1 MADAIPGGTRVA
13 AGSPLIA
20 TGFVAV
26 AACCFGSVSVLTL
39 VGTGAGASLPTLIM
53 WRYAMAVPLLMIIAG
68 GAAAFRVER
77 RLLWRIILLG
87 GGGQA
92 IVTGFTLVSLRW
104 IPAATEAFLFYTFPA
119 WVAIF
124 AAVRGTEPLTRDRVV
139 ALVLA
144 MGGIAF
150 MVGAPGAESLKPI
163 GVVFVIAAAIVYALY
178 IPLLDDLRHRTNGAI
193 TTAWLSV
200 GSAVVF
206 GVWAVAGGSF
216 RLAQPPTVWFA
227 AVTLA
232 IVCTVVAFLMIL
244 RGLAVLGPVR
254 TAITCTIEPFWTA
267 VLAALVL
274 AQPIQARTL
283 VGGGLIA
290 VAVFLLQRKSST
302 DAEDAAVPV

>member
-1 MADAIPGGTRVA
+1 
-13 AGSPLIA
+13 
-20 TGFVAV
+20 
-26 AACCFGSVSVLTL
+26 
-39 VGTGAGASLPTLIM
+39 
-53 WRYAMAVPLLMIIAG
+53 MAVPLLLVIAG

-163 GVVFVIAAAIVYALY
+163 GVVFVIGAAIVYALY
-178 IPLLDDLRHRTNGAI
+178 IPLIDSLRRQTSGAI

-200 GSAVVF
+200 GSTIAF
-206 GVWAVAGGSF
+206 AAWAFAGGSF
-216 RLAQPPTVWFA
+216 RLAQPSAVWFT

-232 IVCTVVAFLMIL
+232 VVCTVIAFLMIL

-254 TAITCTIEPFWTA
+254 TAITCTIEPFWTS

-283 VGGGLIA
+283 VGGALIA
-290 VAVFLLQRKSST
+290 LAVFLLQRKSTS

>member
-1 MADAIPGGTRVA
+1 MADAIARPVPV
-13 AGSPLIA
+13 AGSPLVA
-20 TGFVAV
+20 TGFVAI
-26 AACCFGSVSVLTL
+26 AACCFGSVSTLSL

-77 RLLWRIILLG
+77 RLLWRIIVLG

-92 IVTGFTLVSLRW
+92 IVTGFTLVSLQW

-163 GVVFVIAAAIVYALY
+163 GVLFVIGAAIVYALY
-178 IPLLDDLRHRTNGAI
+178 IPLIDNLRHQTNGPI

-200 GSAVVF
+200 GSAIVF
-206 GVWAVAGGSF
+206 AGWAFGGGSF

-232 IVCTVVAFLMIL
+232 VVCTVVAFLVLL
-244 RGLAVLGPVR
+244 RGLSTLGPVR
-254 TAITCTIEPFWTA
+254 TAITCTIEPFWTSI
-267 VLAALVL
+267 LAALVL
-274 AQPIQARTL
+274 AQPVRARTL
-283 VGGGLIA
+283 VGGGFIA
-290 VAVFLLQRKSST
+290 VAVFLLQRRST
-302 DAEDAAVPV
+302 SDAEDAAVPV